1 MRFDYRSKASPGDLR
16 EIRPPSNTVRATN
29 REVDFDGRRP
39 RLLVVESP
47 QSVTSLPHCRT
58 TRWYVCAIGIAL
70 ILVGAGV
77 PDMALRAMQP
87 PPAAEPPQ
95 PQTSPFSE
103 SAPVRIPT
111 ELEMMFV
118 RLPLAAVLGTALAL
132 RPRRRSQGARKVVV
146 IQTQIMLAVVGAVIM
161 LVVGNSLSRAFGI
174 VGAAGLIRYR
184 SNIADPKDAVVM
196 LSALASGLAA
206 GVGLFQLA
214 AGSTVFMLVVLWLV
228 EFFEPPARENF
239 EIKITTEKAED
250 FRPKA
255 EDVLKGLGIR
265 CELLLEDV
273 DEIRYSVSAPLDV
286 RTKDVSDMLRL
297 VGGGNDVIVKWEQK
311 KPTG

>member
-1 MRFDYRSKASPGDLR
+1 M
-16 EIRPPSNTVRATN
+16 
-29 REVDFDGRRP
+29 
-39 RLLVVESP
+39 
-47 QSVTSLPHCRT
+47 TSLGHVR
-58 TRWYVCAIGIAL
+58 TRWRCLCAFAIAV
-70 ILVGAGV
+70 ILVGAGAFDRV
-77 PDMALRAMQP
+77 LRAMQP
-87 PPAAEPPQ
+87 PAAVEQPQ
-95 PQTSPFSE
+95 PQASPFTE
-103 SAPVRIPT
+103 SAPVKPPT

-214 AGSTVFMLVVLWLV
+214 AGSTGFMLIVLWLV
-228 EFFEPPARENF
+228 EFFEPPARKNF
-239 EIKITTEKAED
+239 EIRIAAANAED

-265 CELLLEDV
+265 FELLLEDV
-273 DEIRYSVSAPLDV
+273 GEIRYSVSAPIDV

-297 VGGGNDVIVKWEQK
+297 VGGGHDVIVKWEQK
-311 KPTG
+311 RPTG